1 MLIPHYPRKD
11 TVPRSLSPLAPPQA
25 KAVNVYGSPSSGGRS
40 PYSSCCSCLVGSNPE
55 TLWWNADCILS
66 IATDMNDL
74 TEPGLNAPVI
84 NCLVISCF
92 SDFVDKFLQ
101 QGTLGTVWSGLWSVN
116 FSISSFV
123 IPVSFVIE
131 PDSITRFSPCG
142 RPGVSGMC
150 QQSVLFYPH
159 FVTEPVSIMLVC

>member
-1 MLIPHYPRKD
+1 MI
-11 TVPRSLSPLAPPQA
+11 
-25 KAVNVYGSPSSGGRS
+25 
-40 PYSSCCSCLVGSNPE
+40 
-55 TLWWNADCILS
+55 
-66 IATDMNDL
+66 
-74 TEPGLNAPVI
+74 
-84 NCLVISCF
+84 
-92 SDFVDKFLQ
+92 
-101 QGTLGTVWSGLWSVN
+101 WSVN

-159 FVTEPVSIMLVC
+159 FVTEPVSTLCYSFNYAGMLGVSDMSQQSILSNCQAGD